1 VSADT
6 FVLTSMGQVQRLTRW
21 LLGSLTFAGG
31 RAWCVTVERVD
42 PRHTDGQRKLLRAI
56 EGEMASHTGY
66 EKEELHDLLLAGH
79 YGTKRLEVM
88 RGLVIE
94 VPARRTSDMNR
105 EEMTRHIDWVKDR
118 AESMGMRP

>member
-1 VSADT
+1 
-6 FVLTSMGQVQRLTRW
+6 
-21 LLGSLTFAGG
+21 
-31 RAWCVTVERVD
+31 VD